1 VQQFKSRFATVQ
13 GSRASVKRVQE
24 FFRRC
29 VTRWFKKKS
38 AEGTIEINDDALS
51 CLRLFCAVIMGAEG
65 AGKQGWSPSE
75 AMKPCDDVAED
86 FFRDGLLDDSVL
98 GRSARGGVL
107 EQVVEGRV

>member
-1 VQQFKSRFATVQ
+1 MQQFKSRFATVQ
-13 GSRASVKRVQE
+13 GSRASVKRVQG
-24 FFRRC
+24 FFRSC

-51 CLRLFCAVIMGAEG
+51 CLRLFCAVIMCRGRLR
-65 AGKQGWSPSE
+65 WSPSE
-75 AMKPCDDVAED
+75 VMKPCDDVAED